1 MTDNPT
7 HRRACL
13 ASGFDAV
20 RRRPAA
26 ALPRPLPPRRAR
38 SARRFAG
45 SFHSAGGRYPQG
57 WAAARSP
64 RARTRP
70 FDPRRCSGGADVRRC
85 RRALARL
92 SDRRDRRHAR
102 RASRR
107 AATRDAAA
115 RRPALG
121 EITTEHGIRL
131 VASLSDAGARRGTI
145 RKTLMYARAVL
156 DEADIEPNPL
166 RDKRVRLPHEE
177 DEEIVPPEAEHVR
190 PSTARSRRCIACR
203 SSGSTGAARAS
214 PPSTSCSSATT
225 TSRARASGSARRSED
240 ATRPLG
246 RPAGRARRG
255 ALGLAR
261 SARGSRPG
269 RTAIPASGADAL
281 RTSIGRPEARSAS
294 RRSRRTTSGT
304 GASASCIGK
313 AGRSPRSSRSSDT
326 ASSRSPPTST
336 RTSSS
341 TDARSTCPRSS
352 PHEGPADR
360 TRPPDRAY
368 PRGGSGQPRHE
379 PARVRA
385 ARPARPTADP
395 PRPLEARTAARART
409 LAHDAAE
416 RTLPN

>member
-1 MTDNPT
+1 MP
-7 HRRACL
+7 
-13 ASGFDAV
+13 SV
-20 RRRPAA
+20 WIRRRPTKAGEPRYHVLYHLGRPERAA
-26 ALPRPLPPRRAR
+26 ACRMFRLGARPI
-38 SARRFAG
+38 SARRG
-45 SFHSAGGRYPQG
+45 PP
-57 WAAARSP
+57 ARSP
-64 RARTRP
+64 RCAYPTFRSSPAAPAAPT
-70 FDPRRCSGGADVRRC
+70 FA
-85 RRALARL
+85 AAAE
-92 SDRRDRRHAR
+92 HW
-102 RASRR
+102 RASRIDATDGTRVVHRVALQR
-107 AATRDAAA
+107 AMPLLGDL
-115 RRPALG
+115 PLG

-131 VASLSDAGARRGTI
+131 VTSLSDAGARRGTI
-145 RKTLMYARAVL
+145 RKTLTYARAVL

-177 DEEIVPPEAEHVR
+177 DDEIVPPEAEHVK
-190 PSTARSRRCIACR
+190 PSTARSRRGIARR
-203 SSGSTGAARAS
+203 SSGSTGSGARVSSVDLLLVGDYDEPRSRIRLRKEISKTRRGLWVDLPAELAAALSASLAPREDRDPAARLS
-214 PPSTSCSSATT
+214 L
-225 TSRARASGSARRSED
+225 RAEPTRSV
-240 ATRPLG
+240 P
-246 RPAGRARRG
+246 
-255 ALGLAR
+255 R
-261 SARGSRPG
+261 SAR
-269 RTAIPASGADAL
+269 
-281 RTSIGRPEARSAS
+281 PERRSAS

-368 PRGGSGQPRHE
+368 PRGGSGQPRDE

-416 RTLPN
+416 RSSPN